1 MTICNTDFFTIVLQS
16 WTRQELFYKF
26 VSKITN
32 KLVKQL
38 LSMTVYSEIVR
49 IPNPFTPYIKYLEKG
64 SHYKY
69 SMFSIV
75 WTMPLVCNYKFTIM
89 TKRSKF

>member
-38 LSMTVYSEIVR
+38 LSMNVDIFYIYSNTSV
-49 IPNPFTPYIKYLEKG
+49 NTTF
-64 SHYKY
+64 
-69 SMFSIV
+69 
-75 WTMPLVCNYKFTIM
+75 
-89 TKRSKF
+89 